1 MSQVYH
7 YLIKTFSIFVKPALY
22 LAVQK
27 AIHSAQQAHLQE
39 LLRRVCKEAGLTQVE
54 LGQRLDEPQSLI
66 SDYER
71 GERRLDLIE
80 LKQVCDG
87 VEIDLVEFVRLFQA
101 GIRRNPSEPE

>member
-1 MSQVYH
+1 VH
-7 YLIKTFSIFVKPALY
+7 
-22 LAVQK
+22 K

-39 LLRRVCKEAGLTQVE
+39 LLRRVRKEAGLTQVE

-80 LKQVCDG
+80 LKQVCDAAG
-87 VEIDLVEFVRLFQA
+87 IDLVEFVQQFVKAISA
-101 GIRRNPSEPE
+101 G

>member
-1 MSQVYH
+1 M
-7 YLIKTFSIFVKPALY
+7 
-22 LAVQK
+22 AVHK

-39 LLRRVCKEAGLTQVE
+39 LLRRVRKEAGLTQVE

-80 LKQVCDG
+80 LKQICDAVG
-87 VEIDLVEFVRLFQA
+87 VDLSDFVSEFVQSLTNEVT
-101 GIRRNPSEPE
+101 G